1 MKLKESLFHSIDW
14 EMLQTEEHK
23 GESGTSYWRIYETDD
38 FRVRMIEY
46 SPEFRLEHF
55 CSKGHIILVV
65 DGKLSLE
72 IKNNGKIELEEG
84 MSFLIGD
91 SQKNSHLAF
100 TKTGAKVFI
109 VD

>member
-1 MKLKESLFHSIDW
+1 VKFKESLFHSIDW

-23 GESGTSYWRIYETDD
+23 GESGTSYWRTYETDD

-46 SPEFRLEHF
+46 SPGFRSDHF
-55 CSKGHIILVV
+55 CCKGHIILVV
-65 DGKLSLE
+65 EGKLSLE
-72 IKNNGKIELEEG
+72 IKNSGKIELNEG

-91 SQKNSHLAF
+91 SERNSHLAYSVR
-100 TKTGAKVFI
+100 GAKVFI